1 MYWKGSSTVTSDAVT
16 DLAYQENKWESMYKG
31 SQEELLKSLLN
42 RDVFFDKF
50 FMSNA
55 NKLKKGT
62 SAVIVISCSG
72 YTTLRE
78 TATNDWIN

>member
-1 MYWKGSSTVTSDAVT
+1 MYWKGSSPVTSDAVT

-78 TATNDWIN
+78 AATNDWIN

>member
-1 MYWKGSSTVTSDAVT
+1 MYWRGRDTVTFDALI
-16 DLAYQENKWESMYKG
+16 DLAYQEDKWELIYKG

-55 NKLKKGT
+55 NEVKKRK

>member
-1 MYWKGSSTVTSDAVT
+1 MY
-16 DLAYQENKWESMYKG
+16 EG

-42 RDVFFDKF
+42 RHVFFDKF

-55 NKLKKGT
+55 NKPKKRT

-78 TATNDWIN
+78 TATND

>member
-1 MYWKGSSTVTSDAVT
+1 MF
-16 DLAYQENKWESMYKG
+16 KG
-31 SQEELLKSLLN
+31 SQERMLKSLLN

-50 FMSNA
+50 FMLNA
-55 NKLKKGT
+55 NQLKKGK

-78 TATNDWIN
+78 TATND

>member
-1 MYWKGSSTVTSDAVT
+1 MRI
-16 DLAYQENKWESMYKG
+16 KG
-31 SQEELLKSLLN
+31 SQEELPKSLLN

-50 FMSNA
+50 FMSNTD
-55 NKLKKGT
+55 KLKKGK

-78 TATNDWIN
+78 ASTNDWIN

>member
-1 MYWKGSSTVTSDAVT
+1 MF
-16 DLAYQENKWESMYKG
+16 KG
-31 SQEELLKSLLN
+31 SQERKLKSLLN

-55 NKLKKGT
+55 NQLKKGK

>member
-1 MYWKGSSTVTSDAVT
+1 MTFDVLT
-16 DLAYQENKWESMYKG
+16 DLAYQEDKWELMYKG
-31 SQEELLKSLLN
+31 SQEVLLKSLLK
-42 RDVFFDKF
+42 RDVFFDKS

-55 NKLKKGT
+55 YKLKKAK

-72 YTTLRE
+72 YTTLGE